1 MSQIRRAS
9 ARPRAVSPGELPA
22 RKADRTR
29 LAILDAALAL
39 LWSRPF
45 RDLTV
50 SDVMAEAGA
59 SRPAFY
65 QYFRDLHELMEELL
79 RDMGEEIFQVAESW
93 FRGEGDP
100 VAALHAGLREVVR
113 VGYERG
119 PNFRAIVDAATTD
132 ERFEKVWSTF
142 MKQFDDAVCDRIEAQ
157 QAKGLVPMFEARPMA
172 VALNRLDV
180 SMLTHAFGR
189 RPRGDPDAVHRVLF
203 RIWSSAL
210 YPEAKL
216 GDVERR
222 K

>member
-1 MSQIRRAS
+1 M
-9 ARPRAVSPGELPA
+9 PA

-50 SDVMAEAGA
+50 ADVMAEAGS

-65 QYFRDLHELMEELL
+65 QYFHDLHELMEELL
-79 RDMGEEIFQVAESW
+79 REMGEEIFQVAEPW
-93 FRGEGDP
+93 FRGEGDHL
-100 VAALHAGLREVVR
+100 AALHDGLREVVR

-119 PNFRAIVDAATTD
+119 PIFRAVLDAATTD
-132 ERFEKVWSTF
+132 ERLEQVWSSF
-142 MKQFDDAVCDRIEAQ
+142 MRQFDDAVCDRIEAQ
-157 QAKGLVPMFEARPMA
+157 QANGLVPEFEARPMA

-180 SMLTHAFGR
+180 SMLTYAFGR
-189 RPRGDPDAVHRVLF
+189 RPRGDPDAVHRALF

-210 YPEAKL
+210 YPQAKL
-216 GDVERR
+216 GDVERGS
-222 K
+222 